1 MATPTPPEV
10 QRAMAAMAAMA
21 PGLRVPPPV
30 FTDMQVEVLDYRPGE
45 AETHVGARLTVRLP
59 ILERYQNPMGHVQG
73 GVIAAMVDNAVGPLS
88 YLVAP
93 PSATTQMTVTYFA
106 PLTPDLAHVDVT
118 ATLTHRAGRTLVI
131 DAEVS
136 GPDGALL
143 AAARAAQQVVRR
155 APAAG
160 PPGPA

>member
-1 MATPTPPEV
+1 MSLPTPPEI
-10 QRAMAAMAAMA
+10 QRALAAMAAGA

-30 FTDMQVEVLDYRPGE
+30 YEDMQVEVLDYRPGD
-45 AETHVGARLTVRLP
+45 AETGIGARLAVRMP
-59 ILERYQNPMGHVQG
+59 VLERYQNPMGHVQG
-73 GVIAAMVDNAVGPLS
+73 GVVAAMVDNAVGPLS

-93 PSATTQMTVTYFA
+93 PSATTQMTVTYLA
-106 PLTPDLAHVDVT
+106 PLTSDLAHVDVA
-118 ATLTHRAGRTLVI
+118 ATVAHRAGRMLI
-131 DAEVS
+131 LDAQVS

-143 AAARAAQQVVRR
+143 AVARAAQQVVRR